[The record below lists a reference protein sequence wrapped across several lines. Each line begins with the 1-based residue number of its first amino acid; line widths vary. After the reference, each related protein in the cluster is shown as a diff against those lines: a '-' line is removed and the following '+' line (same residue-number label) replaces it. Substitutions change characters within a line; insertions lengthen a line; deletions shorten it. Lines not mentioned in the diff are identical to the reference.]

1 MRKIA
6 FGTAAALLAIV
17 ATPAVAAEFMFS
29 FSGASISGSGTFI
42 TSDTAGGNGGFEIL
56 SSIGQV
62 TIDGDAFTLSGPT
75 DFAGADNI
83 LFVGSEPLLSFNGT
97 SFQLTD
103 DLELN
108 VYYSSGAGAYRY
120 ITSGGDV
127 TPLDSFT
134 ISEVVAAVPE
144 PASWAMMISGF
155 GLVGGAMR
163 SRTTRRLSYSA

>member
-17 ATPAVAAEFMFS
+17 ATPAAAAEFLFS
-29 FSGASISGSGTFI
+29 FSGASINGSGTFI
-42 TSDTAGGNGGFEIL
+42 TSDTPDDEGGYEIL
-56 SSIGQV
+56 SSLGEV
-62 TIDGDAFTLSGPT
+62 TLDGDSFTLSGPT
-75 DFAGADNI
+75 GFAGADNI

-103 DLELN
+103 GLELN

-155 GLVGGAMR
+155 GLIGGVMR
-163 SRTTRRLSYSA
+163 SRTTRRMRYSA